1 MAIILA
7 TMSFGPMLAANMLGM
22 LHIDNSTVLQE
33 RQLVCQKL
41 ATSVSH
47 FLSTKDEVSL
57 QRACRSMVI
66 QVDDLRSVRVVRYD
80 GINLY
85 CSPRS
90 LDVLD
95 IEAGRYRYHR
105 SDASSTE
112 PGWSD
117 MG

>member
-47 FLSTKDEVSL
+47 FLSTKDEVGL

-80 GINLY
+80 GINLH
-85 CSPRS
+85 CSPDHSTYWTLKPDDTATIDQMRVP
-90 LDVLD
+90 LNRD
-95 IEAGRYRYHR
+95 GR
-105 SDASSTE
+105 T
-112 PGWSD
+112 
-117 MG
+117 